1 MEKYPQFQHQITL
14 DDELKR
20 IEVYIKMRNI
30 RMPILARKTSNS
42 IILEII
48 FINTNMEF
56 KVTNIK
62 TAYTESIK
70 FIEEM
75 YDEFNTTP
83 LRQYSK

>member
-1 MEKYPQFQHQITL
+1 MEKYPRFQHQITL
-14 DDELKR
+14 DSELKR

-48 FINTNMEF
+48 FININMKF

-62 TAYTESIK
+62 TAYTDSIK

-83 LRQYSK
+83 LRQYS

>member
-1 MEKYPQFQHQITL
+1 
-14 DDELKR
+14 
-20 IEVYIKMRNI
+20 MRNI
-30 RMPILARKTSNS
+30 KMPILARKTSNS

-62 TAYTESIK
+62 TAYTDSIK